1 MVDKA
6 TIAERLEAIAAELRR
21 AAALES
27 RRVVAQT
34 SLDGAVL
41 KRQQHL
47 VEGDIDDSS
56 C

>member
-1 MVDKA
+1 MAIFKKA
-6 TIAERLEAIAAELRR
+6 SPESALEALRSR
-21 AAALES
+21 AAVLES